1 MRVIRK
7 KLTKRKGFSLAETL
21 IAILI
26 LLMVSSIVAAAIPT
40 ASKVYMKTVDAANAQ
55 VLLSTVMTELRNEL
69 SDAVIESPKAG
80 AEGPAT
86 TITYIN
92 GNGGYRELSLVSTG
106 NIEQRGILLTI
117 RKLDPATGQI
127 TTSTA
132 STDKRMLVNSTAA
145 TGDLVVSYT
154 GVSFADDGVL
164 TFTGLSVTKMTKN
177 SEGAVVEGPV
187 LANCTSFAIRGLKQP
202 NA

>member
-26 LLMVSSIVAAAIPT
+26 LLMVSSIVAAAVPT

-69 SDAVIESPKAG
+69 SDATIESPKDG
-80 AEGPAT
+80 AEGTTT

-127 TTSTA
+127 TA
-132 STDKRMLVNSTAA
+132 STDKRLLVNSTAA
-145 TGDLVVSYT
+145 TGDMVVSYT
-154 GVSFADDGVL
+154 GASFANGVL

-177 SEGAVVEGPV
+177 SEGTVVEGPV

-202 NA
+202 NT

>member
-26 LLMVSSIVAAAIPT
+26 LLMVSSIVAAAVPT

-69 SDAVIESPKAG
+69 SDATIESPKDG
-80 AEGPAT
+80 AEGTTT

-127 TTSTA
+127 TA
-132 STDKRMLVNSTAA
+132 STDKRLLVNSTAA

-154 GVSFADDGVL
+154 GASFANGVL

-177 SEGAVVEGPV
+177 SEGTVAEGPV

-202 NA
+202 NT

>member
-26 LLMVSSIVAAAIPT
+26 LLMVSSIVAAAVPT

-69 SDAVIESPKAG
+69 SDATIESPEDG
-80 AEGPAT
+80 AVEPTT
-86 TITYIN
+86 TITYKN

-106 NIEQRGILLTI
+106 DIDKRGILLTI

-154 GVSFADDGVL
+154 GASFANGVL

-177 SEGAVVEGPV
+177 SEGTVAEGPV

-202 NA
+202 NT

>member
-7 KLTKRKGFSLAETL
+7 KLKKRKGFSLAETL

-26 LLMVSSIVAAAIPT
+26 LLMVSSIVAAAVPT

-69 SDAVIESPKAG
+69 SDATIESPKDG
-80 AEGPAT
+80 AEGTTT

-127 TTSTA
+127 TA
-132 STDKRMLVNSTAA
+132 STDKRLLVNSTAA
-145 TGDLVVSYT
+145 TGDMVVSYT
-154 GVSFADDGVL
+154 GASFANGVL
-164 TFTGLSVTKMTKN
+164 MFTGLSVTKMTKN
-177 SEGAVVEGPV
+177 SEGTVAEGPV

-202 NA
+202 NT

>member
-1 MRVIRK
+1 MRVIHK
-7 KLTKRKGFSLAETL
+7 ILKKRKGFSLAETL

-26 LLMVSSIVAAAIPT
+26 LLMVSSIVAAAVPT
-40 ASKVYMKTVDAANAQ
+40 ASKVYVKTVDAANAQ

-69 SDAVIESPKAG
+69 SDATIESPKDG
-80 AEGPAT
+80 AEGTTT
-86 TITYIN
+86 TITYKN

-106 NIEQRGILLTI
+106 NIEQMGILLTI

-127 TTSTA
+127 TA

-154 GVSFADDGVL
+154 GASFANGVL

-177 SEGAVVEGPV
+177 SEGTVVAGPV

-202 NA
+202 DA

>member
-7 KLTKRKGFSLAETL
+7 KLKKRKGFSLAETL

-26 LLMVSSIVAAAIPT
+26 LLMVSSIVAAAVPT

-69 SDAVIESPKAG
+69 SDATIESPKDG
-80 AEGPAT
+80 AEGTTT

-127 TTSTA
+127 TA
-132 STDKRMLVNSTAA
+132 STDKRLLVNSTAA

-154 GVSFADDGVL
+154 GASFANGVL

-177 SEGAVVEGPV
+177 SEGTVAEGPV

-202 NA
+202 NT

>member
-1 MRVIRK
+1 MKTILK
-7 KLTKRKGFSLAETL
+7 KLKKCEAGFSLAETL

-26 LLMVSSIVAAAIPT
+26 LLLVSSIVAAALPT
-40 ASKVYMKTVDAANAQ
+40 ASNVYMKTVDAANAQ

-69 SDAVIESPKAG
+69 GDATIESPKDGAG
-80 AEGPAT
+80 GTTT

-106 NIEQRGILLTI
+106 DIEQRGILLTI

-127 TTSTA
+127 TS
-132 STDKRMLVNSTAA
+132 STDKRLLVNSTAA

-154 GVSFADDGVL
+154 GASFADGVL
-164 TFTGLSVTKMTKN
+164 TFTELTVTKMTKN
-177 SEGAVVEGPV
+177 SKGEVQTGPV

-202 NA
+202 DA